1 MAPSY
6 GWSMSSFTWSF
17 EDADGQP
24 VDAAGVGQPAKG
36 FATQAD
42 AEAWVG
48 ETWRDLL
55 AATHPAETAAIVSHF
70 LDRHSATTTTG

>member
-1 MAPSY
+1 
-6 GWSMSSFTWSF
+6 MSSFSWRF
-17 EDADGQP
+17 EDAEGQP
-24 VDAAGVGQPAKG
+24 VDAAAVGQPAKG

-55 AATHPAETAAIVSHF
+55 AGGVEQVRLYEDSEQVYGPMSLRPGE
-70 LDRHSATTTTG
+70 

>member
-1 MAPSY
+1 
-6 GWSMSSFTWSF
+6 MSSFSWRF
-17 EDADGQP
+17 EDAEGQP
-24 VDAAGVGQPAKG
+24 VEARTIGQPAKG

-55 AATHPAETAAIVSHF
+55 AAGVEQVRLYEDSEQVYGPMSLRPAE
-70 LDRHSATTTTG
+70 